1 MRQQIVDLRRQHPAG
16 MSPAQVRQALRVEK
30 DLGDTMG
37 GMARAGILMRVAP
50 GPYVGVDER

>member
-1 MRQQIVDLRRQHPAG
+1 VDLRRQHPAG
-16 MSPAQVRQALRVEK
+16 MSPAQMRQALRVEK

-37 GMARAGILMRVAP
+37 GMARAGILMRVAA